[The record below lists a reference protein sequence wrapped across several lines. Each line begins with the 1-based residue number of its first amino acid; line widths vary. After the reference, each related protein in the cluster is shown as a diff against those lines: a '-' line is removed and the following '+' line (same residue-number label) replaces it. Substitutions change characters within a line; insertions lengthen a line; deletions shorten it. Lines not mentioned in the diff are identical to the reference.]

1 MLLVFGRA
9 SALQRIECMSLP
21 PPRDQPTSLETY
33 RRALRSCPHLSA
45 AEERA
50 LTRRFHAGDRRAGAR
65 LVEANLPFV
74 LLIAREYR
82 RWGVPMED
90 IVQQGN
96 LGLLK
101 AAERF
106 DPDRDCRL
114 VTYAGYWIR
123 AEIREYV
130 VRMYRVVRLG
140 TTKGERKALR
150 AYRTTAE
157 TNPERL
163 ATVSGL
169 DVRAVERLMP
179 ILAAREAS
187 LDEAPR
193 GGLPLADRVAA
204 EAPSPEEEASLREEH
219 AHLRAEITALLS
231 ELGPRERRIVGDRF
245 LAEEPVT
252 LESLGARF
260 GISKER
266 VRQLESRAL
275 AKLKSRLEAIV
286 GFAEAC

>member
-1 MLLVFGRA
+1 MRLGFN
-9 SALQRIECMSLP
+9 
-21 PPRDQPTSLETY
+21 
-33 RRALRSCPHLSA
+33 
-45 AEERA
+45 RA
-50 LTRRFHAGDRRAGAR
+50 LTLQSSRAMSPPPAPTTSFDAYRRVLSKCTQLSATEERDLARRFHAGDRRAGAR
-65 LVEANLPFV
+65 LIEANLPFV

-106 DPDRDCRL
+106 EPDRDCRL
-114 VTYAGYWIR
+114 VTYAAYWIR

-150 AYRTTAE
+150 AYRTTGDADA
-157 TNPERL
+157 ERL
-163 ATVSGL
+163 AATSGL
-169 DVRAVERLMP
+169 DPRAVERLLP
-179 ILAAREAS
+179 ILVAREAS
-187 LDEAPR
+187 LDEATR
-193 GGLPLADRVAA
+193 GLSLSDRVA
-204 EAPSPEEEASLREEH
+204 SSQSTPEEEAALREER
-219 AHLRAEITALLS
+219 ARVRAEIENLLR
-231 ELGPRERRIVGDRF
+231 ELGPRERRIVGARF

-266 VRQLESRAL
+266 VRQLESRVL
-275 AKLKSRLEAIV
+275 AKLKLRLEAV
-286 GFAEAC
+286 TGFAEAC